1 VSHLK
6 LLFYLL
12 ALLAG
17 AASLAQT
24 FLIQQRYRKA
34 VIRRYGLF
42 LLSLFLLLLGFS
54 VQLYARIA
62 GWQGAAAA
70 GHAVWILF
78 AAGGLS
84 FIFWAPPFYHSLLGL
99 PFGGWVRVVFFCLDV
114 LAAAAA
120 LANLLLPAWT
130 FTGVA
135 LNLLLFALVLYGLV
149 LIAANLAKVGEKV
162 LRRALTLFFVVSLA
176 FFPLMYVDSAMAYL
190 PALAGLAGLAGLAFL
205 EGLAQPL
212 YFLVLNVLTILFGLR
227 YLNRPAYAEN
237 NRLTA
242 HFLSTFQV
250 TRREQEII
258 LLLLEGAGGREIG
271 TRLFIS
277 PKTVENHIYNIYQK
291 LGVNSRVQ
299 LYRLIRANALD

>member
-1 VSHLK
+1 VNHLK

-24 FLIQQRYRKA
+24 FLIWQRYRKA

-62 GWQGAAAA
+62 GWEGAAAA

-99 PFGGWVRVVFFCLDV
+99 PFSGWVRVVFFCLDA

-120 LANLLLPAWT
+120 LANLLLPGWA

-135 LNLLLFALVLYGLV
+135 LNLLLFSLVLYGLV
-149 LIAANLAKVGEKV
+149 LIAVNLSKIGERA
-162 LRRALTLFFVVSLA
+162 LRRALALFFAVSLA
-176 FFPLMYVDSAMAYL
+176 FFPLMYLDSAMAYL
-190 PALAGLAGLAGLAFL
+190 PALAGLTFL

-227 YLNRPAYAEN
+227 YLNRPAYAEK
-237 NRLTA
+237 NRLTE
-242 HFLSTFQV
+242 HFLSAFQV
-250 TRREQEII
+250 TGREQEII
-258 LLLLEGAGGREIG
+258 LLLLEGAGGKEIG

-291 LGVNSRVQ
+291 LGVKSRVQ